1 MIVSMWMIRDLITIE
16 TATPITQ
23 AAAIMAQKHIRRLP
37 VIEKH
42 DNGHHP
48 VGIITATDILHAYP
62 PHVNPFAIIVSD
74 TSPTHTT
81 AADIMSR
88 ALQTVTPET
97 PIYEAARIMRN
108 MKISTLLVVQKTKLV
123 GLLTESDIFRAFVS
137 ILDSRQG
144 GMQITFEMT
153 KEGEDIFGF
162 IAPIA
167 LRWGVHVVSL
177 ISVEKDGRKMCV
189 VRIAGTAAE
198 AMLEELWNSGH
209 FVLNVLRFP

>member
-1 MIVSMWMIRDLITIE
+1 MIVSMWMIRDLVTIE
-16 TATPITQ
+16 PATPIPQ
-23 AAAIMAQKHIRRLP
+23 AAAIMAQRHIRRLP
-37 VIEKH
+37 VIEHH
-42 DNGHHP
+42 DNGPHP

-62 PHVNPFAIIVSD
+62 PHVNPFAIVVSD
-74 TSPTHTT
+74 TQQTHTT

-97 PIYEAARIMRN
+97 PIDEAARIMRN
-108 MKISTLLVVQKTKLV
+108 MKISTLLVVQKMKLV

-144 GMQITFEMT
+144 GMHITFEIT

-177 ISVEKDGRKMCV
+177 MSVEKDGRKMCV
-189 VRIAGTAAE
+189 VRIVGTAVE

-209 FVLNVLRFP
+209 SVLNVLRIP